1 MTEQRQP
8 TLPTVSL
15 LQGARY
21 VPAIEHIPRS
31 NPLWDKFKDR
41 LPKVMPCATTGQQS

>member
-1 MTEQRQP
+1 MTVQRR
-8 TLPTVSL
+8 TEPTVSL

-41 LPKVMPCATTGQQS
+41 LPQEKPSCAMSSKHS